1 MNAAREIPP
10 AVTARQT
17 SASDPD
23 SSAWVAAN
31 AGSGKTHVLAQR
43 VIRLLL
49 SGVDPARILC
59 ITFTKAAAANM
70 ANRVFNELR
79 SWTLMDDAALDK
91 AMGKAGEKHIDGKR
105 RQRARQLFALA
116 LDTPGGLKVHTIHA
130 FCTQLLHL
138 FPFEANVAARFEVLD
153 EAQENQLLERLSLDV
168 MLKAADAP
176 DSPLGRAL
184 AQAVMAAADV
194 TFRDLVRET
203 IRQRDKLMRWVE
215 AAGGVPQAM
224 EQLAQA
230 LGVAPGETI
239 ESVEA
244 EFFGATLIAASEWPT
259 VSAVLAAGSKSDQ
272 EQGQRFAALNTLTE
286 RDRIDTL
293 LSIFCTAKLEPRKNI
308 VTRSIQN
315 EHPSLFQRLLSE
327 QQRICALVDRRRAI
341 EARDRSIALFTIAH
355 AVIDRFRAEKDRR
368 GLLDYEDL
376 IDKTLDLLNNVSA
389 AWVHYKLDRGI
400 HHVLIDEAQDTS
412 PKQWE
417 IIKALVGEFFA
428 GAGAHD
434 RRRTIFAVGDE
445 KQSIFSFQG
454 AAPREFADMRDHF
467 ERLHTQAQLTFVA
480 TEFKLS
486 FRSGE
491 NVLGAVD
498 TVFTPAAAHKGL
510 TAFPQAPVHEAL
522 PQAAPGLVE
531 IWDTTKTDERK
542 DITPWDA
549 PFDTE
554 RSASGVVK
562 LAKRIAK
569 HVALWRKEGRL
580 AKDVLILVR
589 RRGVLFESIIRAL
602 KNEGVPVAGAD
613 RLMLTEHIAVMDLMV
628 LADTL
633 LLPQDDL
640 ALATV
645 LKSPLFVFDE
655 DELFRLARNR
665 QTSLRT
671 VLRMQRPEVSAR
683 LDALREQSRIMTPFA
698 FYANLLGAGQGRRQL
713 LGRLGHE
720 AADALDEFL
729 NLALDY
735 ERTETP
741 SLQGFIAWLRSA
753 EAEVKRDME
762 MERDEVRVMTVH
774 GAKGLEAPIV
784 ILADTTT
791 PPQGF
796 HPPRLLQ
803 LPRAVDRSKLAPPM
817 VWAVAKTQDVGP
829 MAKARE
835 AALDEARDEYRR
847 LLYVGM
853 TRAIERLI
861 VCGVDG
867 INKRPDGCWYDL
879 IRGALEQHCL
889 TEPAG
894 DGVGDV
900 LRYRK
905 IPDAAAAGRAA
916 RESTGSPVL
925 IPAWLN
931 QTLGPV
937 PEYITP
943 IKPSG
948 FVDDPEKAGLSG
960 IRNARRRAI
969 ARGNI
974 VHRLMQSLPDLP
986 PNARAE
992 AARRHI
998 ERQRTGQA
1006 TDFTAA
1012 EADEIVKQVLAIIED
1027 ARFAALFAPGSR
1039 AEVPIVGRTDGR
1051 DVAGV
1056 VDRLV
1061 VSPDTVLIADYKTNR
1076 VAPAS
1081 FAETQARHQ
1090 GYIQQLSHYRA
1101 VLSRLY
1107 PDRPIRAALVW
1118 TALPTLA
1125 EIPAE
1130 ALDAALV
1137 TGTGP

>member
-1 MNAAREIPP
+1 MSPVREIPL
-10 AVTARQT
+10 AVIERQT
-17 SASDPD
+17 AASDPA

-70 ANRVFNELR
+70 ANRVFNDLR
-79 SWTLMDDAALDK
+79 AWTVLDDKALDDA
-91 AMGKAGEKHIDGKR
+91 MRKAGEKRIDAAR

-116 LDTPGGLKVHTIHA
+116 LETPGGLKVHTIHA

-153 EAQENQLLERLSLDV
+153 EAEENQLLERLSLDV
-168 MLKAADAP
+168 MMNAADMP
-176 DSPLGRAL
+176 DSALGRAL
-184 AQAVMAAADV
+184 AQAVLAAADV

-224 EQLAQA
+224 AQLSQA
-230 LGVAPGETI
+230 LGVAPDETVAQVEKRI
-239 ESVEA
+239 FDES
-244 EFFGATLIAASEWPT
+244 LIASSEWA
-259 VSAVLAAGSKSDQ
+259 AVGGALTGGTKTDKEQAARFHALAALEGTELLDTYLDIFCTGNREKVREHVANKPIRDKHP
-272 EQGQRFAALNTLTE
+272 ALCDRLANE
-286 RDRIDTL
+286 RDRVWGL
-293 LSIFCTAKLEPRKNI
+293 LLRK
-308 VTRSIQN
+308 
-315 EHPSLFQRLLSE
+315 
-327 QQRICALVDRRRAI
+327 RAV
-341 EARDRSIALFTIAH
+341 EARDRSVALFTIAH
-355 AVIDRFRAEKDRR
+355 AVIERFRAEKDRR

-400 HHVLIDEAQDTS
+400 HHVLVDEAQDTS

-417 IIKALVGEFFA
+417 IVKALVGEFFA

-434 RRRTIFAVGDE
+434 RKRTIFAVGDE

-454 AAPREFADMRDHF
+454 AAPREFDAMRTHF
-467 ERLHTQAQLTFVA
+467 EMLHRHAQLGFTA
-480 TEFKLS
+480 TEFKHS

-498 TVFTPAAAHKGL
+498 TVFKPPAAHAGL
-510 TAFPQAPVHEAL
+510 TALAVAPVHEAL
-522 PQAAPGLVE
+522 PEAAPGLVE

-542 DITPWDA
+542 DITPWNA

-569 HVALWRKEGRL
+569 HVALWRSRGRL
-580 AKDVLILVR
+580 AKDVLVLVR

-602 KNEGVPVAGAD
+602 KNERVPVAGAD

-628 LADTL
+628 LADAL
-633 LLPQDDL
+633 LMPQDDL

-645 LKSPLFVFDE
+645 LKSPLFGLAE
-655 DELFRLARNR
+655 DELFQLAWQRKS
-665 QTSLRT
+665 SLRS
-671 VLRMQRPEVSAR
+671 VLRTQRPDLSAR
-683 LDALREQSRIMTPFA
+683 LDLLRAKSRDMTPFA
-698 FYANLLGAGQGRRQL
+698 FYADLLGAEGGRRTL

-753 EAEVKRDME
+753 QAEVKRDME
-762 MERDEVRVMTVH
+762 MARDEVRVMTVH

-796 HPPRLLQ
+796 HPPRLLK
-803 LPRAVDRSKLAPPM
+803 LPAGEGPPAL
-817 VWAVAKTQDVGP
+817 VWAVAKANDVGP
-829 MAKARE
+829 MGAARE

-847 LLYVGM
+847 LLYVAM
-853 TRAIERLI
+853 TRAIERLV

-867 INKRPDGCWYDL
+867 IRKRPEGCWYDL
-879 IRGALEQHCL
+879 VRGALEADCVSEQ
-889 TEPAG
+889 ADDGG
-894 DGVGDV
+894 DGV
-900 LRYRK
+900 LRFRK
-905 IPDAAAAGRAA
+905 VPDAAAPPRPSGPEALELPLLPPWLSQNVAEPVRA
-916 RESTGSPVL
+916 E
-925 IPAWLN
+925 
-931 QTLGPV
+931 
-937 PEYITP
+937 P

-948 FVDDPEKAGLSG
+948 FVDDHVAGDLLG
-960 IRNARRRAI
+960 PREARRRAI
-969 ARGNI
+969 LRGNI
-974 VHRLMQSLPDLP
+974 VHRLMQSLPDVP
-986 PNARAE
+986 PDRRAE

-998 ERQRTGQA
+998 ERQK
-1006 TDFTAA
+1006 TDFSAA
-1012 EADEIVKQVLAIIED
+1012 ECEAIAAGTLALLD
-1027 ARFAALFAPGSR
+1027 DPRFAALFGPGSR
-1039 AEVPIVGRTDGR
+1039 AEVPIVGRIGER
-1051 DVAGV
+1051 IVNGV

-1061 VSPDTVLIADYKTNR
+1061 VAADSVLIADYKTNR
-1076 VAPAS
+1076 PAPKDL
-1081 FAETQARHQ
+1081 AEMQARYE
-1090 GYIQQLSHYRA
+1090 GYIVQLALYRA
-1101 VLSRLY
+1101 VLARLY
-1107 PDRPIRAALVW
+1107 PGRPIRAALVW
-1118 TALPTLA
+1118 TAVPSLMD
-1125 EIPAE
+1125 IPAE
-1130 ALDAALV
+1130 ALDRARPGLTAA
-1137 TGTGP
+1137 